1 MSTTF
6 HKMHGF
12 GNDFV
17 ILDAREE
24 AIAVDEALAKK
35 LCDRHRG
42 IGCDQLIRLSKGSEA
57 PVRMDI
63 WNADG
68 SPAEACGNAT
78 RCVVALTGAGKIETD
93 GGMLEGEVNDLSVT
107 VTLPEPRFRYDEIP
121 IADAM
126 DTAPVPMGWDELE
139 APDAVNVGNPHLVFF
154 VDDVDAVPLGELGPR
169 IETDPAFPERINVNI
184 VEEDPRGIRIRT
196 WERGTGL
203 TQACGT
209 GACASAVAAIRR
221 KKAISPVIVLMPGGT
236 LHIDWKPGGPIRM
249 TGAATHVFTGQIDLE
264 AL

>member
-42 IGCDQLIRLSKGSEA
+42 IGCDQLIRITPGKDA

-68 SPAEACGNAT
+68 SSAEACGNAT
-78 RCVVALTGAGKIETD
+78 RCVVALTGADTIETE
-93 GGMLEGEVNDLSVT
+93 GGLLKGEVNDLSVT
-107 VTLPEPRFRYDEIP
+107 VTLPPPRFQYDEIP

-139 APDAVNVGNPHLVFF
+139 GPDAVNVGNPHLVFF
-154 VDDVDAVPLGELGPR
+154 VDDVDSVPLGELGPR
-169 IETDPAFPERINVNI
+169 IESDPAFPERINVNI
-184 VEEDPRGIRIRT
+184 VEEDPRGLRIRT
-196 WERGTGL
+196 WERGAGL

-209 GACASAVAAIRR
+209 GACASAIAAIRR
-221 KKAISPVIVLMPGGT
+221 KKALSPVIVLMPGGT